1 MSGVTLAR
9 SSPAPFATARAGA
22 RSAAESKAGPSDSGL
37 PSGREFRAARRMAG
51 VMETPGRRIGQWRPS
66 TARPSDGAV
75 PAAARARLGQLT
87 QRLQHCVR
95 VLVGSRGLQ
104 SFIHGARQGV
114 HGRRPVTDPRGRSLD
129 RPDADGRLSRNHGQ
143 DASNL
148 PGRLSSPPCA
158 ASGAGRSAQ

>member
-1 MSGVTLAR
+1 M
-9 SSPAPFATARAGA
+9 APFT
-22 RSAAESKAGPSDSGL
+22 L
-37 PSGREFRAARRMAG
+37 GRQ
-51 VMETPGRRIGQWRPS
+51 MEQFPLRHEHAW
-66 TARPSDGAV
+66 V
-75 PAAARARLGQLT
+75 ELT